1 MNSMRAPTVD
11 TAVHPV
17 DFRRPSRIGRDAIV
31 VLENRHD
38 AFARRLATVWSG
50 PAHSVVEVEHVA
62 TDQLSM
68 DDFARS
74 LPVPT
79 ALGTVR
85 VDRLSTTAWVE
96 IDLPLALVLVERI
109 LGGPGDPDRAQV
121 ARRPTD
127 LESTLIA
134 HDVLQPVVESL
145 DTALAEL
152 DGEPSSLAGFDTS
165 AQALQLGPHA
175 ELLLLLTFRV
185 EIRGDLPAQGL
196 LTLGYPV
203 SPLVNH
209 LDDLVRASGGETD
222 PAHDPAT
229 SPVRSRLLDATIDLH
244 VQLATSALPA
254 STVAGLALG
263 DVLRLDHRADAP
275 THLVIDGDVV
285 GTAHAGRRGRR
296 LAIQV
301 ATFHPMTSAPAAPV
315 DVDLHPTPTVA
326 GASAES
332 VSSTPTAPRVDT
344 HL

>member
-1 MNSMRAPTVD
+1 MTAMRAPTVD

-50 PAHSVVEVEHVA
+50 PAHSAVEVEHVA

-85 VDRLSTTAWVE
+85 VDRLATTMWVD

-145 DTALAEL
+145 DTALGEL
-152 DGEPSSLAGFDTS
+152 DGEPANLTGFDTT
-165 AQALQLGPHA
+165 AQTLQLGPHA

-196 LTLGYPV
+196 LTLAYPV
-203 SPLVNH
+203 TPLVNR
-209 LDDLVRASGGETD
+209 LDDLIRASGGETD
-222 PAHDPAT
+222 PEHDPST
-229 SPVRSRLLDATIDLH
+229 SPIRSRLLDATIDVH
-244 VQLATSALPA
+244 VRLATSALPA
-254 STVAGLALG
+254 STLARLEAG
-263 DVLRLDHRADAP
+263 DVLRLDHRAVEPAQ
-275 THLVIDGDVV
+275 LVVDGDVV
-285 GTAHAGRRGRR
+285 GTAHVGRRGRR
-296 LAIQV
+296 LAVQV
-301 ATFHPMTSAPAAPV
+301 ATFRPAAPADSAPTEAGSRERPGGAEV
-315 DVDLHPTPTVA
+315 PVESPVPTPGA
-326 GASAES
+326 G
-332 VSSTPTAPRVDT
+332 RVDT